1 MRRTLATLGGLGL
14 AVAFSQFPEYAQQ
27 YEQRLGGAVNE
38 LRIIVADFDNDA
50 QKFGLSREQA
60 LRHYGVSGDNF
71 LVARGMSMERTLARY
86 AELGADLSDLQNAGP
101 LQRLMHL
108 DDYFDNEIGAQ
119 ALATYKPAVPVTAE
133 GFMWAIGGFLLGY
146 LLASAFLGFITLPFR
161 WRRGQL
167 PHRRAP
173 LWHRQPREVVETV
186 TLSEVAE
193 ARQQIQRHVEPD
205 RVVEPERPTEQ
216 RYG

>member
-14 AVAFSQFPEYAQQ
+14 AIAFSQFPEYAQQ

-60 LRHYGVSGDNF
+60 LQHYAVSGDNF
-71 LVARGMSMERTLARY
+71 LVARGTSMSRTLARY
-86 AELGADLSDLQNAGP
+86 NELNADLTDLQNAGP
-101 LQRLMHL
+101 LQRLAHL

-119 ALATYKPAVPVTAE
+119 ALAAYKPAVPVTAE

-146 LLASAFLGFITLPFR
+146 LLVRALLGFLTLPFR

-173 LWHRQPREVVETV
+173 LWRREPREVVVETV
-186 TLSEVAE
+186 TLNEVAE
-193 ARQQIQRHVEPD
+193 ARQQIQRQVEPD
-205 RVVEPERPTEQ
+205 RPIEP

>member
-1 MRRTLATLGGLGL
+1 MRRTLAVLGGLGL

-38 LRIIVADFDNDA
+38 LRIVVADFDSDA
-50 QKFGLSREQA
+50 LKFGLDREQA
-60 LRHYGVSGDNF
+60 LRHYAVSGDNF
-71 LVARGMSMERTLARY
+71 LVARGASMSRTLARY
-86 AELGADLSDLQNAGP
+86 TRLSADLADLQNAGP
-101 LQRLMHL
+101 LQRLAHL

-119 ALATYKPAVPVTAE
+119 AFTAYKPAVPVTAE

-146 LLASAFLGFITLPFR
+146 ALVRAFLGFITLPFR

-167 PHRRAP
+167 PHRRVP
-173 LWHRQPREVVETV
+173 LWRRQPRELVVETV

-193 ARQQIQRHVEPD
+193 ARQQIQRQVEPD
-205 RVVEPERPTEQ
+205 RPVEQ

>member
-14 AVAFSQFPEYAQQ
+14 AIAFSQFPEYAQQ
-27 YEQRLGGAVNE
+27 YEQRLGGAVDE

-60 LRHYGVSGDNF
+60 LQHYAVSGDNF
-71 LVARGMSMERTLARY
+71 LVARGTSMSRTLARY
-86 AELGADLSDLQNAGP
+86 NELNADLTDLQNAGP
-101 LQRLMHL
+101 LQRLAHL

-119 ALATYKPAVPVTAE
+119 ALAAYKPAVPVTAE

-146 LLASAFLGFITLPFR
+146 LLVRALLGFLTLPFR

-167 PHRRAP
+167 PHRRMP
-173 LWHRQPREVVETV
+173 LWRGKPREVLVETV
-186 TLSEVAE
+186 TLNEVAE
-193 ARQQIQRHVEPD
+193 ARQQIQRQVEPD
-205 RVVEPERPTEQ
+205 RPIEP

>member
-38 LRIIVADFDNDA
+38 LRIIVADFDSDA
-50 QKFGLSREQA
+50 RRFGLSREQA
-60 LRHYGVSGDNF
+60 LQHYAVSGDNF
-71 LVARGMSMERTLARY
+71 LVMRGTSMARTLARY
-86 AELGADLSDLQNAGP
+86 NELNADLTDLQNAGP
-101 LQRLMHL
+101 LQRLAHL

-119 ALATYKPAVPVTAE
+119 ALAGYKPAVPVTAE

-146 LLASAFLGFITLPFR
+146 LLVRALLGFVTLPFR
-161 WRRGQL
+161 WRRGHL

-173 LWHRQPREVVETV
+173 LWRQPRDVVVETV

-193 ARQQIQRHVEPD
+193 ARQQMQRQI
-205 RVVEPERPTEQ
+205 EPERPVDQ